1 MDTLTITELIEK
13 LETIRGRH
21 GDLPVYRINDDYEIG
36 LKATPLTDPYEKERE
51 TINVRH
57 LKKAV
62 TSSSSARTKTKSI
75 ARWTCSR
82 TSKKRRSER

>member
-36 LKATPLTDPYEKERE
+36 LKATTFTDPYEKERE

-57 LKKAV
+57 LKKGGDIV
-62 TSSSSARTKTKSI
+62 VIGTDKDEIDRTLDMFKDI
-75 ARWTCSR
+75 EE
-82 TSKKRRSER
+82 KKV

>member
-36 LKATPLTDPYEKERE
+36 LKATTLTDPYEKERE

-57 LKKAV
+57 LKKGGDIV
-62 TSSSSARTKTKSI
+62 VIGTDKDEIDRTLDMLKDI
-75 ARWTCSR
+75 EE
-82 TSKKRRSER
+82 KKV

>member
-1 MDTLTITELIEK
+1 MDTLTITELIEE

-36 LKATPLTDPYEKERE
+36 LKATTLTDPYEKERE

-57 LKKAV
+57 LKKGGDIV
-62 TSSSSARTKTKSI
+62 VIGTDKDEIDRTLDMFKDI
-75 ARWTCSR
+75 EE
-82 TSKKRRSER
+82 KKV

>member
-13 LETIRGRH
+13 LETIHGRH

-36 LKATPLTDPYEKERE
+36 LKATTLTDPYEKERE

-57 LKKAV
+57 LKKGGDIV
-62 TSSSSARTKTKSI
+62 VIGTDKDEIDRTLDMFKDI
-75 ARWTCSR
+75 EE
-82 TSKKRRSER
+82 KKV

>member
-36 LKATPLTDPYEKERE
+36 LKATTLTDPYEKERE
-51 TINVRH
+51 TIKVRH
-57 LKKAV
+57 LKKGGDIV
-62 TSSSSARTKTKSI
+62 VIGTDKDEIDRTLDMFKDI
-75 ARWTCSR
+75 EE
-82 TSKKRRSER
+82 KKV

>member
-1 MDTLTITELIEK
+1 MDALTITELIEK

-36 LKATPLTDPYEKERE
+36 LKATTLTDPYEKERE

-57 LKKAV
+57 LKKGGDIV
-62 TSSSSARTKTKSI
+62 VIGTDKDEIDRTLDMFKDI
-75 ARWTCSR
+75 EE
-82 TSKKRRSER
+82 KKV

>member
-36 LKATPLTDPYEKERE
+36 LKATTLTDPYEKERE

-57 LKKAV
+57 LKKGGDIV
-62 TSSSSARTKTKSI
+62 VIGTDKEEIDRTLDMFKDI
-75 ARWTCSR
+75 EE
-82 TSKKRRSER
+82 KKV

>member
-36 LKATPLTDPYEKERE
+36 LKATTLTDPYEKERE

-57 LKKAV
+57 LKKGV
-62 TSSSSARTKTKSI
+62 DIVVIGTDKDEIDRTLDMFKDI
-75 ARWTCSR
+75 EE
-82 TSKKRRSER
+82 KKV

>member
-1 MDTLTITELIEK
+1 MDTLIITELIEK

-36 LKATPLTDPYEKERE
+36 LKATTLTDPYEEERE

-57 LKKAV
+57 LKKGGDIV
-62 TSSSSARTKTKSI
+62 VIGTDKDEIDRTLDMFKDI
-75 ARWTCSR
+75 EE
-82 TSKKRRSER
+82 KKV

>member
-21 GDLPVYRINDDYEIG
+21 GDLPVYRINDDYGIG
-36 LKATPLTDPYEKERE
+36 LKATTLTDPYEKERE

-57 LKKAV
+57 LKKGGDIV
-62 TSSSSARTKTKSI
+62 VIGTDKDEIDRTLDMFKDI
-75 ARWTCSR
+75 EE
-82 TSKKRRSER
+82 KKV

>member
-21 GDLPVYRINDDYEIG
+21 SDLPVYRINDDYEIG
-36 LKATPLTDPYEKERE
+36 LKATTLTDPYEKERE

-57 LKKAV
+57 LKKGGDIV
-62 TSSSSARTKTKSI
+62 VIGTDKDEIDRTLDMFKDI
-75 ARWTCSR
+75 EE
-82 TSKKRRSER
+82 KKV

>member
-36 LKATPLTDPYEKERE
+36 FKATTLTDPYEKERE

-57 LKKAV
+57 LKKGGDIV
-62 TSSSSARTKTKSI
+62 VIGTDKDEIDRTLDMFKDI
-75 ARWTCSR
+75 EE
-82 TSKKRRSER
+82 KKV

>member
-36 LKATPLTDPYEKERE
+36 LKATTLTDPYEKKRE

-57 LKKAV
+57 LKKGGDIV
-62 TSSSSARTKTKSI
+62 VIGTDKDEIDRTLDMFKDI
-75 ARWTCSR
+75 EE
-82 TSKKRRSER
+82 KKV

>member
-36 LKATPLTDPYEKERE
+36 LKATTLTDPYEKERE

-57 LKKAV
+57 LKKGGDIGV
-62 TSSSSARTKTKSI
+62 IGTDKDEIDRTLDMFKDI
-75 ARWTCSR
+75 EE
-82 TSKKRRSER
+82 KKV

>member
-21 GDLPVYRINDDYEIG
+21 GDLPVYHINDDYEIG
-36 LKATPLTDPYEKERE
+36 LKATTLTDPYEKERE

-57 LKKAV
+57 LKKGGDIV
-62 TSSSSARTKTKSI
+62 VIGTDKDEIDRTLDMFKDI
-75 ARWTCSR
+75 EE
-82 TSKKRRSER
+82 KKV

>member
-36 LKATPLTDPYEKERE
+36 LKATTLTDPYEKERE

-57 LKKAV
+57 LKKSGDIV
-62 TSSSSARTKTKSI
+62 VIGTDKDEIDRTLDMFKDI
-75 ARWTCSR
+75 EE
-82 TSKKRRSER
+82 KKV